1 MTRFFVGFFSLAE
14 PKNFAGNRF
23 VQCFRNFLVAKKFMD
38 KKGGNQDFLSKLFC
52 LTVSKN
58 FVGEPFRVSLTSG
71 VAKFYA

>member
-14 PKNFAGNRF
+14 PKNFAGNHF
-23 VQCFRNFLVAKKFMD
+23 VPCVRNFLVAKKFMD

-58 FVGEPFRVSLTSG
+58 FVGEPFMVSLTSG